1 MGQAQVI
8 EFLKNYK
15 KSKEFRKKQWLSTKE
30 IFQKL
35 QKTKNA
41 SQLGSITNSVKKL
54 RECNMI
60 KSKEMTLANS
70 HNSRKIYHYMA

>member
-15 KSKEFRKKQWLSTKE
+15 KSKEFKKRPWLTTKD
-30 IFQKL
+30 IFDKI

-41 SQLGSITNSVKKL
+41 CQIGSITNSVKKL
-54 RECNMI
+54 RECRMI
-60 KSKEMTLANS
+60 KYKEMTWSKA
-70 HNSRKIYHYMA
+70 HNARKIYHYMA